1 MVAGV
6 SGKEPSQPSIPNSL
20 GSCPATIVSAS
31 PTMNPFNTGSEM
43 NVNTAVADI
52 T

>member
-1 MVAGV
+1 MM
-6 SGKEPSQPSIPNSL
+6 
-20 GSCPATIVSAS
+20 IVSAS

-43 NVNTAVADI
+43 NEAMNPNRMSPASNPRTPTTSASAAVSA